1 MKFGLDLEEFDDLP
15 SILTPNVVAE
25 ILCLHTNIVY
35 NLLHQ
40 GKIRGFR
47 VGKSWRIRKD
57 SLVVL

>member
-1 MKFGLDLEEFDDLP
+1 MKFGLDFEELYDLP
-15 SILTPNVVAE
+15 SILTPNEVAE
-25 ILCLHTNIVY
+25 ILCLNINTVY

-40 GKIRGFR
+40 GKIQGFR